1 MKKLPLCTLSAG
13 ALFVV
18 VGTIALT
25 RLTPRPDP
33 FGLLFPLLWDMAMV
47 GIGLGIVFRC
57 ECARKAG
64 IAWSIFCILATIGV
78 GGATIFWTL
87 GQSDNALGRDRLV
100 FLGVTI
106 AFGVL
111 FGLWQFSVLR
121 SPAAQAW
128 TAPAPE
134 SAHDVGHS

>member
-1 MKKLPLCTLSAG
+1 MKKLPICTLCAG

-18 VGTIALT
+18 IGTIALL

-33 FGLLFPLLWDMAMV
+33 FGLLFPLLWDLAMV

-64 IAWSIFCILATIGV
+64 IVWGIFCILATLGV

-87 GQSDNALGRDRLV
+87 GQSGAPMGRDRLI

-111 FGLWQFSVLR
+111 FGLWQLLVLR
-121 SPAAQAW
+121 SPAAQEW
-128 TAPAPE
+128 TAPTRE
-134 SAHDVGHS
+134 SHHEVRHT